1 MNLNKLFYNVA
12 KKIKKV
18 EFRFDYIEDLGILS
32 MPHKMCN
39 FTINDIV
46 DIQEYIN
53 LYVDSEYYNISSEDI
68 ERLDVDK
75 VADDMIKNIV
85 ECYSEKIYEQIS
97 LLEQYMDFVD
107 GYYLTIHY
115 NNSLYDVVGE
125 YMYDDGFISCGSGD
139 FEKLQKV
146 FN

>member
-18 EFRFDYIEDLGILS
+18 EIRFDYIEDLGILS
-32 MPHKMCN
+32 IPYKLCS
-39 FTINDIV
+39 FSINDIV
-46 DIQEYIN
+46 DIQPYIN
-53 LYVDSEYYNISSEDI
+53 LYVDSEYYNISPEDI

-97 LLEQYMDFVD
+97 ILEKYMDYTY

-115 NNSLYDVVGE
+115 NNSLYNIIGE
-125 YMYDDGFISCGSGD
+125 YFYDNGFIACGNGD

-146 FN
+146 FK